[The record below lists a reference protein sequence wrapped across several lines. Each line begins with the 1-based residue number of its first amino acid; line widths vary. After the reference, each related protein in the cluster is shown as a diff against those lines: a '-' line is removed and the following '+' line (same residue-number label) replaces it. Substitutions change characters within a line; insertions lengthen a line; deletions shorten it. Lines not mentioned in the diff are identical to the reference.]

1 MDPILT
7 VKAGDKYP
15 TTWRVPISLV
25 GATVRLVAK
34 RKGYPA
40 IVLPTTIT
48 DAANGVVQHSLT
60 GTLEVGDYRVE
71 MEISRDDQIV
81 TAPTDTYENFRVIP
95 DLD

>member
-1 MDPILT
+1 MDPIPT
-7 VKAGDKYP
+7 VEAGDKYP
-15 TTWRVPISLV
+15 TTWRVGISLV

-34 RKGYPA
+34 RKGFDS

-48 DAANGVVQHSLT
+48 DAANGVVQHTLT
-60 GTLEVGDYRVE
+60 GTLAVGDYRVE